1 MTPGAD
7 LRRDVQEE
15 DGRAMAGLFG
25 GAGGGGR
32 CGRAEGGQRGEGGS
46 FLLCRS
52 RSCEISEHATQR
64 KSRERRFRNIT
75 RRYVMRR
82 GITSAASPD
91 THRPALG
98 DLQLFTVHRYITV

>member
-32 CGRAEGGQRGEGGS
+32 CGRGGGTEGGR
-46 FLLCRS
+46 
-52 RSCEISEHATQR
+52 
-64 KSRERRFRNIT
+64 RE
-75 RRYVMRR
+75 
-82 GITSAASPD
+82 
-91 THRPALG
+91 
-98 DLQLFTVHRYITV
+98 LFTMSE